1 MFVPGQSIPFHFG
14 AGLEHVRKRTLF
26 PSPHVTLHGC
36 HDDHW
41 LQLPFTDEKKKT
53 FHDMKALE
61 KVSNAEVLNCWLM
74 LLDFVLRS
82 PCMELLYKK
91 DFTIDEKKVYGFY
104 SVF

>member
-36 HDDHW
+36 HDNHW

-61 KVSNAEVLNCWLM
+61 KVSNAYA
-74 LLDFVLRS
+74 LRFRFKIA
-82 PCMELLYKK
+82 MHGITVQKRLHN
-91 DFTIDEKKVYGFY
+91 
-104 SVF
+104 